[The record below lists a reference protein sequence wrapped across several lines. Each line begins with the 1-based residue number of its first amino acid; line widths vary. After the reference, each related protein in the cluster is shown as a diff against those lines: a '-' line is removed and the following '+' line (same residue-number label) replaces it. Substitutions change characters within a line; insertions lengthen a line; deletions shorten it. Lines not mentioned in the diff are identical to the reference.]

1 MRLKILDTKKAEK
14 GSKELPAIFSE
25 QVRTDLIKRAVEALQ
40 ANARQPYGA
49 APLAGKKSSSKL
61 SRRRRDYKG
70 AYGHGISRSPRKIL
84 SRNGTRFN
92 WVGAFAPNTVGG
104 RPAHPPKTYAVL
116 TRKINTK
123 ENRKAIRSAV
133 AATLVNDLVK
143 TRGHIAP
150 AEYPFIISNE
160 FETIAKTKK
169 AYDALLTLGLE
180 QELARA
186 EEKTIRTGRS
196 KLRGRHYRKR
206 KSVLF
211 VVGKECPLI
220 KAAANIPG
228 VETVTVNQLNAE
240 LLAPGTVPGRL
251 TLFTESAIERLDKE
265 KLFYNNKMNGAAP
278 DAKPAKTSKA
288 AKPDANVKKR
298 Q

>member
-1 MRLKILDTKKAEK
+1 MKLKILDTKKAEK
-14 GSKELPAIFSE
+14 GSKELPSIFSE
-25 QVRTDLIKRAVEALQ
+25 PVRQDLIKRAVEALQ

-49 APLAGKKSSSKL
+49 APLAGKKASSKL

-70 AYGHGISRSPRKIL
+70 SYGHGISRSPRKIL

-104 RPAHPPKTYAVL
+104 RPAHPPKPFAIL
-116 TRKINTK
+116 SKKINTK

-133 AATLVNDLVK
+133 AATLSKELVK

-160 FETIAKTKK
+160 FETISKTKN
-169 AYDALLTLGLE
+169 AYEALLNLGLE
-180 QELARA
+180 QEMARA
-186 EEKTIRTGRS
+186 EEKTIRTGKS

-211 VVGKECPLI
+211 VVAKECPLM
-220 KAAANIPG
+220 KASANIPG

-265 KLFYNNKMNGAAP
+265 KLFYDNNSNKQAAEPKPAKAAKAANP
-278 DAKPAKTSKA
+278 DAKAKK
-288 AKPDANVKKR
+288 

>member
-1 MRLKILDTKKAEK
+1 MKLKILDTNKAEK

-25 QVRTDLIKRAVEALQ
+25 PVRQDLIKRAVEALQ

-49 APLAGKKSSSKL
+49 APLAGKKASSKL
-61 SRRRRDYKG
+61 SRRRRDYKTS
-70 AYGHGISRSPRKIL
+70 YGHGMSRSPRKML

-104 RPAHPPKTYAVL
+104 RPAHPPKPCTIFSK
-116 TRKINTK
+116 KINTK
-123 ENRKAIRSAV
+123 ENRKAIRGAV
-133 AATLVNDLVK
+133 AATLNKELVK

-160 FETIAKTKK
+160 FEAISKTKK
-169 AYDALLTLGLE
+169 AYEALLKLGLE

-186 EEKTIRTGRS
+186 EEKTIRAGKS

-220 KAAANIPG
+220 KASANIPG
-228 VETVTVNQLNAE
+228 IETVTVNQLNAE

-265 KLFYNNKMNGAAP
+265 KLFYNNTVNGAA
-278 DAKPAKTSKA
+278 AEKKA
-288 AKPDANVKKR
+288 AKPDTKVKKK